1 MSVDYC
7 IDHVHCTVQVR
18 TSYLRTVSRTV
29 SINSGSAGVM
39 RSYRSI
45 SREKI
50 RNTFSRNWLPG
61 AQVWTLISD
70 LYSFYRFYI
79 IPPPP
84 PTHPRSCS
92 LTDWITNQVPF
103 GNKLQFWEWR
113 LMMTDCLSVGISL
126 LTSCHGISFPPVR
139 VNVVFINKSTLLTK
153 LINSNV
159 SIFATRSS
167 LDVLPWKSE

>member
-1 MSVDYC
+1 MTY
-7 IDHVHCTVQVR
+7 TVRFTWERLTYEQF
-18 TSYLRTVSRTV
+18 LGRTV

-79 IPPPP
+79 IPRPRPP
-84 PTHPRSCS
+84 HQHSCS

-113 LMMTDCLSVGISL
+113 LMMTDCHSVAISL

-139 VNVVFINKSTLLTK
+139 LNAFSNKSTLLTN
-153 LINSNV
+153 LINSNL
-159 SIFATRSS
+159 SIFAARSS
-167 LDVLPWKSE
+167 FEVLPLNLE